1 VPADERPDQGAWLS
15 GDGTYRYTLFRR
27 WGQLFAEDAKPLVWV
42 MLNPSTANADLDDQ
56 TVRKVRGF
64 TVRAGYSWLVIVN
77 LFAYRTGSPA
87 RLLDVGDRLRF
98 DIVGPMNDHA
108 IRDAVGQ
115 AGRVVVAWGGDA
127 RYRWPARVEYVTK
140 HLLPAHLWCV
150 GTTGRGDPRH
160 PCYAPYSDLLPW
172 PLALSS

>member
-64 TVRAGYSWLVIVN
+64 TVRAGYSWLCIVN
-77 LFAYRTGSPA
+77 LFAYRTGSPTI
-87 RLLDVGDRLRF
+87 LR
-98 DIVGPMNDHA
+98 
-108 IRDAVGQ
+108 
-115 AGRVVVAWGGDA
+115 
-127 RYRWPARVEYVTK
+127 EYVTE
-140 HLLPAHLWCV
+140 HLLPAQLWCV
-150 GTTGRGDPRH
+150 GTTHRGDPRH
-160 PCYAPYSDLLPW
+160 PCYAPYSELLPW
-172 PLALSS
+172 PLTAPAATPAPTPPAAP